1 MMRVIT
7 NYRFEKS
14 LISFSSILTNA
25 SSLVSRNKVIP
36 LSIKSELCCSI
47 PKRTWENPRISYIFN
62 SSANTKSCR
71 VIVSHSL
78 NKWCWKYTVERLAKK
93 MIKCFCFSEVF
104 IFLDG
109 FHNSINKKGK
119 IFRRKE
125 KENGSKQFQITNV
138 PCIHRFKIVP
148 NFFIQIF
155 QDVVVFESFSS

>member
-93 MIKCFCFSEVF
+93 DDKNAFVSRKYLYFY
-104 IFLDG
+104 G

-125 KENGSKQFQITNV
+125 KRMVPSNFKSLMYHVSIGS
-138 PCIHRFKIVP
+138 R
-148 NFFIQIF
+148 
-155 QDVVVFESFSS
+155 